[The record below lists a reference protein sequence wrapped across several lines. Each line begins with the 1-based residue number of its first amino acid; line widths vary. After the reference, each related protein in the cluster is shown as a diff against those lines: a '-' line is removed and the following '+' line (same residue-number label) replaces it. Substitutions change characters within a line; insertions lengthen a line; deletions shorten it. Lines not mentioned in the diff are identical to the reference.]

1 MDDYPYLV
9 ETAMELEKAG
19 YDYDTEFLFGL
30 ELILDGIERYKAGQ
44 RN

>member
-30 ELILDGIERYKAGQ
+30 ELILDGIERYKA
-44 RN
+44 